1 MAQGRTSG
9 AVAARTRAEADAAVR
24 ETATRLRVGI
34 GAFKRRT
41 QEAHADGDLTAP
53 QLTAL
58 SRLDRLGPSTT
69 AELARREQITPQAM
83 GVTMAS
89 LQERGLVVR
98 RPDAADGRRSI
109 LSLTP
114 AGQAAIT
121 SGRSALT
128 DKIAAALDE
137 SFTTEQ
143 IAILDAAGPLIERL
157 AELL

>member
-1 MAQGRTSG
+1 MNSSQKPSKHDT
-9 AVAARTRAEADAAVR
+9 AVR
-24 ETATRLRVGI
+24 ETATRLRLGI

-41 QEAHADGDLTAP
+41 QETLSEGDLTVP

-83 GVTMAS
+83 GATIAS
-89 LQERGLVVR
+89 LEQRDLVMR
-98 RPDAADGRRSI
+98 RPDSVDGRRSI

-114 AGQAAIT
+114 AGHAAIG
-121 SGRSALT
+121 SGRSALV
-128 DKIAAALDE
+128 DQVAVVLAE
-137 SFTTEQ
+137 SFTSEEIVT
-143 IAILDAAGPLIERL
+143 LNTAARLLERL

>member
-1 MAQGRTSG
+1 VNDIQQPAGP
-9 AVAARTRAEADAAVR
+9 DAAVR

-41 QEAHADGDLTAP
+41 NETLSEGELTLP

-69 AELARREQITPQAM
+69 AELARRDQITPQAM
-83 GVTMAS
+83 GATIAG
-89 LQERGLVVR
+89 LEQRDLVVR
-98 RPDAADGRRSI
+98 RPDPVDGRRSI

-114 AGQAAIT
+114 AGQAAVS
-121 SGRSALT
+121 SGRSAVVDQVAVVL
-128 DKIAAALDE
+128 AG
-137 SFTTEQ
+137 SFTSEE
-143 IAILDAAGPLIERL
+143 IATLDAAARLLERI